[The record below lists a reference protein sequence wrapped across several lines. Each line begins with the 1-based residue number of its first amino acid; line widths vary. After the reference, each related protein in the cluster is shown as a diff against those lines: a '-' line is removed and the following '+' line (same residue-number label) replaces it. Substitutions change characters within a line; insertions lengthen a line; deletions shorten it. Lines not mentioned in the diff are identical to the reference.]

1 MAGFRE
7 RNTQILTE
15 AQNALNIGFGA
26 ILSAYVGIS
35 LADIDN
41 HPFDHALLA
50 RFFVALAVFILCLSL
65 GNSMVLRGEW
75 RLGVGFL
82 ALCGIAAVVAH
93 QAGRILGFEVVIL
106 RLLAFS
112 WVGALLVGNAVLT
125 AITYLH
131 HRKKP

>member
-1 MAGFRE
+1 MRGFRE

-35 LADIDN
+35 LAEIDN
-41 HPFDHALLA
+41 RPFDHQLLA

-75 RLGVGFL
+75 RLGIGFL

>member
-50 RFFVALAVFILCLSL
+50 RFFVALATFILCLSL
-65 GNSMVLRGEW
+65 GNSMVLRGEM
-75 RLGVGFL
+75 RLGIGFL
-82 ALCGIAAVVAH
+82 ALPAIAAAVAH
-93 QAGRILGFEVVIL
+93 HAGRMLGFEVVIL

-112 WVGALLVGNAVLT
+112 WVGALLAGNAVLT

-131 HRKKP
+131 HRKRP